1 MRRRKPAF
9 AAQEKTDEEL
19 KGYSKLNMEL
29 TKGSAVKAVESK
41 VWKINDF
48 NLNFSLWFHYFP
60 PSPKSAWVPLKSEII
75 FLYDHF
81 RGPLGASTR
90 RWFLDGRRYC
100 RIGAV
105 GKKISKRDDITLGNH
120 SQSNESRSNR
130 SNIYGSENE
139 GIGVSSTR

>member
-48 NLNFSLWFHYFP
+48 NLNFSL
-60 PSPKSAWVPLKSEII
+60 
-75 FLYDHF
+75 
-81 RGPLGASTR
+81 
-90 RWFLDGRRYC
+90 
-100 RIGAV
+100 
-105 GKKISKRDDITLGNH
+105 
-120 SQSNESRSNR
+120 
-130 SNIYGSENE
+130 
-139 GIGVSSTR
+139 